1 MLPIRTD
8 EQRTTS
14 KHRATQLLICEPL
27 SFAIQIF
34 NRYHHSPGSHQSSQL
49 TISQWVSEWRLSL
62 PEGHSCNNGN
72 APNFVEIFLKT
83 VICVFWM
90 NIWYGITF
98 TKTEKVMGKLKKDF
112 FIYIWQNVW
121 FFCPEET
128 LTIFCKIKC
137 QSFNFICQALEKS
150 LKFAYQS
157 YRLKEYICFRIFLK
171 MRFFWPICELVMFF
185 KSS

>member
-1 MLPIRTD
+1 MLNDLAEWEIGGGD
-8 EQRTTS
+8 
-14 KHRATQLLICEPL
+14 QLLYQLNILFP
-27 SFAIQIF
+27 
-34 NRYHHSPGSHQSSQL
+34 PSQTTL
-49 TISQWVSEWRLSL
+49 LLV
-62 PEGHSCNNGN
+62 GHSCNNGN
-72 APNFVEIFLKT
+72 APDFVEIFLKT
-83 VICVFWM
+83 VICGFWM

-157 YRLKEYICFRIFLK
+157 YRLTEHICFRMFLK
-171 MRFFWPICELVMFF
+171 MRFFLPNLWIGNVF
-185 KSS
+185 

>member
-1 MLPIRTD
+1 MPSFSSNLWGRKSWEKFLGERNNLRRYKGARAILANTPIV
-8 EQRTTS
+8 Q
-14 KHRATQLLICEPL
+14 
-27 SFAIQIF
+27 
-34 NRYHHSPGSHQSSQL
+34 
-49 TISQWVSEWRLSL
+49 
-62 PEGHSCNNGN
+62 GHSCNNGN
-72 APNFVEIFLKT
+72 APDFVEIFLKT
-83 VICVFWM
+83 VICGFWM

>member
-1 MLPIRTD
+1 MWLYQLYKRGILVILVMLQI
-8 EQRTTS
+8 
-14 KHRATQLLICEPL
+14 LLK
-27 SFAIQIF
+27 F
-34 NRYHHSPGSHQSSQL
+34 
-49 TISQWVSEWRLSL
+49 
-62 PEGHSCNNGN
+62 
-72 APNFVEIFLKT
+72 FLKT

-137 QSFNFICQALEKS
+137 QSFNFICQVLEKS

-171 MRFFWPICELVMFF
+171 MRFFGPILELVMFF
-185 KSS
+185 KSSAILGGFHFKNK

>member
-1 MLPIRTD
+1 MLSSGSNVTG
-8 EQRTTS
+8 ELWKT
-14 KHRATQLLICEPL
+14 
-27 SFAIQIF
+27 IF
-34 NRYHHSPGSHQSSQL
+34 PNRRIVRWHLYRNWPTMKYASM
-49 TISQWVSEWRLSL
+49 
-62 PEGHSCNNGN
+62 GHSCNISN
-72 APNFVEIFLKT
+72 APNFVEQNMKT

-137 QSFNFICQALEKS
+137 QSFNFICQVLEKS

>member
-1 MLPIRTD
+1 MENFRD
-8 EQRTTS
+8 S
-14 KHRATQLLICEPL
+14 GLLNP
-27 SFAIQIF
+27 S
-34 NRYHHSPGSHQSSQL
+34 
-49 TISQWVSEWRLSL
+49 LSL
-62 PEGHSCNNGN
+62 TNSHCIAVKRLLQGHSCNNGN
-72 APNFVEIFLKT
+72 APDFVEIFLKT
-83 VICVFWM
+83 VICGFWM

-137 QSFNFICQALEKS
+137 QSFNFICQVLEKS